1 MQDIGNLALI
11 LVTTL
16 VLAHVSRLLKMP
28 AVIGELL
35 AGILI
40 GPALLGWISPTHTI
54 SLFAEIGVIILMFL
68 AGLESDLEL
77 LKKYFKPGMLVA
89 VIGVIVP
96 VVVVFGFA
104 HLWGFNLTSSLF
116 LGITFAA
123 TSVSISVEV
132 LKELHALEGRNGAT
146 ILGAAVVDDILTV
159 LILSFTVAVLGEQK
173 TTSVPFWLQIIEQL
187 LYFVGIYFV
196 VRWAAP
202 YLMRLSEKLF
212 PASAVT
218 IMSLLICLGM
228 AYVADL
234 VGMSAVIGAF
244 FAGVAVGQTHYRHE
258 VDGNLSAIG
267 YAVFI
272 PVFFVSVGLNM
283 RFDTFGRDLGFIA
296 ILTVLALVTKWV
308 GCGLGDRLA
317 GASWLQSNVVGA
329 GMVSRGEMALIVAQI
344 GFEAK
349 LMDAEYYSA
358 VIVVIVITTL
368 IAPVILKDALHR
380 EQELV

>member
-40 GPALLGWISPTHTI
+40 GPALLGWISSTHTI

-68 AGLESDLEL
+68 AGLESNLDL

-173 TTSVPFWLQIIEQL
+173 TTGIPFWLQIIEQL

-228 AYVADL
+228 AYVTDL

-368 IAPVILKDALHR
+368 IAPVILKDALRR

>member
-40 GPALLGWISPTHTI
+40 GPALLGWISSTHTI

-132 LKELHALEGRNGAT
+132 LK
-146 ILGAAVVDDILTV
+146 AVVDDILTV

-173 TTSVPFWLQIIEQL
+173 TTSIPFWLQIIEQL

-368 IAPVILKDALHR
+368 IAPVILKDALRR

>member
-40 GPALLGWISPTHTI
+40 GPALLGWISSTHTI

-68 AGLESDLEL
+68 AGLESNLDL

-146 ILGAAVVDDILTV
+146 ILGGCSRRRYLDGLNSKFYGRSIRGTKNNRYSVLAANYRATVVLCRDLFCGQMGGAVFNAVV
-159 LILSFTVAVLGEQK
+159 
-173 TTSVPFWLQIIEQL
+173 
-187 LYFVGIYFV
+187 
-196 VRWAAP
+196 
-202 YLMRLSEKLF
+202 
-212 PASAVT
+212 
-218 IMSLLICLGM
+218 
-228 AYVADL
+228 
-234 VGMSAVIGAF
+234 
-244 FAGVAVGQTHYRHE
+244 
-258 VDGNLSAIG
+258 
-267 YAVFI
+267 
-272 PVFFVSVGLNM
+272 
-283 RFDTFGRDLGFIA
+283 
-296 ILTVLALVTKWV
+296 
-308 GCGLGDRLA
+308 
-317 GASWLQSNVVGA
+317 
-329 GMVSRGEMALIVAQI
+329 
-344 GFEAK
+344 
-349 LMDAEYYSA
+349 
-358 VIVVIVITTL
+358 
-368 IAPVILKDALHR
+368 
-380 EQELV
+380 